1 MAACGSLYLFTERLI
16 PHPVDVIRQ
25 VSDLCVAQTAR
36 LYRSD
41 GQERGWEAHLETM
54 ERIEGLVLHSSADYV
69 QTFGLLDE
77 NASIE
82 DVAEAY
88 QEDSSLHAIYSSE
101 SSLAGAIFKW
111 YEHDADREIVGD
123 FTPCEPALKIGWH
136 DLICYCEEAEE
147 QILVARPFLSV
158 GFFGWGYVAN
168 YDHDVLI
175 PHLLTNPALVEFRTR
190 LEERVG
196 SLTPALDL
204 SY

>member
-25 VSDLCVAQTAR
+25 VSDLCGAQTAR

-54 ERIEGLVLHSSADYV
+54 ERIAGLQLHSSADYV
-69 QTFGLLDE
+69 ETFHLLDDS
-77 NASIE
+77 ASIE
-82 DVAEAY
+82 ESVKAFQEGGCLRLMYPAEY
-88 QEDSSLHAIYSSE
+88 E
-101 SSLAGAIFKW
+101 LAGEVFKW
-111 YEHDADREIVGD
+111 YEHGADHEIVGD
-123 FTPCEPALKIGWH
+123 FTPCEPVLQIGWH

-175 PHLLTNPALVEFRTR
+175 PHLLTNPALVEFRTK
-190 LEERVG
+190 LEAIVG
-196 SLTPALDL
+196 PLTPALDL